1 MRYSSRQRLSGGG
14 LLWAFAFLV
23 WAAAPLE
30 AQFFRPFTSFS
41 VIRTEHFEIIFPAE
55 AGETAR
61 SLAGFADAMYG
72 RVSAMLGI
80 EVQGRIPVAV
90 TPHTGLHNSVE
101 FHLPYPHIIIFD
113 TAMDLEWTAFPN
125 SLENLFLHELV
136 HAVSLSSKKPFF
148 RSLSRI
154 FGGWVYPAALN
165 SPLFMVEGV
174 AVSMESLDETGG
186 ERAAH
191 SNGRAGDPLYREY
204 LFQMILDG
212 AFLSPFEASGVYDY
226 PPWGNSYY
234 WYGGYFSAWLQQN
247 YGMARYAQLWQ
258 AMGGFHPPSIFFLR
272 AGFYRHFKDVYGRP
286 FADAWKEFRQSLWI
300 DGVIDPGEPLYRGP
314 RNNRKILIKALA
326 SGGGR
331 VFFLDRLSGRVF
343 RYDPATGES
352 RAAFNTDTTAYHLAL
367 REDGGAALVS
377 SYRYEG
383 TSRFRA
389 RAVVTEYR
397 SGGGRTGRNWE
408 RLYYA
413 SYFRDGVV
421 GIAARGHR
429 NDIVFI
435 RGNGRGETRE
445 VLLRGNAE
453 LLYAGPVAL
462 DERRIIFIAAKAG
475 RRELCLYD
483 YEEREIYTLATDLPE
498 DRDYWRYL
506 RGLGISEGRIF
517 FSYNHDGR
525 MYKLGAAELNPDY
538 PAGGEAG
545 SVSFAGENYSGG
557 VFLPVQAGG
566 HVYYRGAFSPWD
578 ALMRYPAAPEGT
590 RAALRLIPWEGD
602 YRAAAL
608 PGAALAGAALAEA
621 ALAEAALP
629 VSAPA
634 QSAPEQPRE
643 TGRYFGLGYL
653 NPLKLWLPLPLIR
666 QTGPSFGLSLDGA
679 GIFSYMADPIE
690 ENRIMLSASLDV
702 RSLTGAFSLD
712 WTNYRFGFPL
722 TLSLSDD
729 LDKTTSRWPG
739 TIRASA
745 ASLSA
750 ALRSGLGGEALW
762 LNIVP
767 RAQVQ
772 LFALDPG
779 DGSHPYSWKY
789 AAPLFAFS
797 TGLELSSLR
806 RYGWEQFGSG
816 LSLAL
821 QGIGAFRSGERF
833 FPRFEAILQA
843 ALEPRFFPLRL
854 RLYGAWDRNRMNLS
868 GASPVYS
875 SSFSGIAASEYAFPG
890 TAILEWLAGGEAEL
904 GLFSLDIQ
912 KSLSHLYFNRFSG
925 ALAYRGA
932 LYHDPLDLIIRENA
946 LGGGYHLAQS
956 LVARLSLSLSS
967 TVIPVQPFTLAFTG
981 LAILRLSILGEGLS
995 LDDFVFGLAYS
1006 LSY

>member
-1 MRYSSRQRLSGGG
+1 MRYSSRQRLSGG

-41 VIRTEHFEIIFPAE
+41 VIRTEHFEIIFPGEAE
-55 AGETAR
+55 ETAR

-101 FHLPYPHIIIFD
+101 IHVPYPHIIIFD

-136 HAVSLSSKKPFF
+136 HAVSLSSRKPFF
-148 RSLSRI
+148 RGLGRI

-165 SPLFMVEGV
+165 SPLFMVEGA
-174 AVSMESLDETGG
+174 AVSLESLESLDEAGG
-186 ERAAH
+186 EGAEGLEGAKGAVH
-191 SNGRAGDPLYREY
+191 STGRAGDPLYREY
-204 LFQMILDG
+204 LFQMILDDT
-212 AFLSPFEASGVYDY
+212 FLSPFEASGVYDY

-234 WYGGYFSAWLQQN
+234 WYGGYFSAWLQQK
-247 YGMARYAQLWQ
+247 YGMDRYAQLWQ
-258 AMGGFHPPSIFFLR
+258 AMGGFHPPSLFFLR
-272 AGFYRHFKDVYGRP
+272 AGFYRHFEGVYGRP
-286 FADAWKEFRQSLWI
+286 FADAWREFKQSLWI
-300 DGVIDPGEPLYRGP
+300 TGVLDPGEPLYRGP
-314 RNNRKILIKALA
+314 RHNRKILIKALA

-331 VFFLDRLSGRVF
+331 VFLLDRLSGRVF

-352 RAAFNTDTTAYHLAL
+352 RTAFNTDTTAYHLAL
-367 REDGGAALVS
+367 RENGGAALIS

-383 TSRFRA
+383 TSGFRA

-397 SGGGRTGRNWE
+397 GGGGRTGRSWE

-421 GIAARGHR
+421 GISARGHR

-435 RGNGRGETRE
+435 RGSGRGETRE
-445 VLLRGNAE
+445 VLLRGSAE
-453 LLYAGPVAL
+453 LLYSGPVAL
-462 DERRIIFIAAKAG
+462 DERRIIFIAAKEG

-506 RGLGISEGRIF
+506 RGLGVSEGRIF

-538 PAGGEAG
+538 PAEGEAG
-545 SVSFAGENYSGG
+545 SVSFAGKDFSGG

-566 HVYYRGAFSPWD
+566 RVYYRGAFSPWD
-578 ALMRYPAAPEGT
+578 ALMRYPDAPEGT
-590 RAALRLIPWEGD
+590 RAALRLIPWGGI
-602 YRAAAL
+602 YRATAL
-608 PGAALAGAALAEA
+608 PGADLSGTDLGEAASSGAAEA
-621 ALAEAALP
+621 GLPGTDLSSTDPGEAGLTEAALP
-629 VSAPA
+629 ASAPA
-634 QSAPEQPRE
+634 QGAPEQPRE

-653 NPLKLWLPLPLIR
+653 NPLKLWLPLPLVR
-666 QTGPSFGLSLDGA
+666 QTGSSLGLSLDGM

-690 ENRIMLSASLDV
+690 ENRIVLSASLDV
-702 RSLTGAFSLD
+702 RSLTGAFLLE

-722 TLSLSDD
+722 ILSLSDD
-729 LDKTTSRWPG
+729 LDKTTSRWSG
-739 TIRASA
+739 TIRESA
-745 ASLSA
+745 ASLST

-762 LNIVP
+762 LNIAP
-767 RAQVQ
+767 KAQVQ

-789 AAPLFAFS
+789 APPLFAFS
-797 TGLELSSLR
+797 TELELSSLR

-816 LSLAL
+816 LSLTL
-821 QGIGAFRSGERF
+821 QGIDAFRSG
-833 FPRFEAILQA
+833 
-843 ALEPRFFPLRL
+843 
-854 RLYGAWDRNRMNLS
+854 
-868 GASPVYS
+868 
-875 SSFSGIAASEYAFPG
+875 
-890 TAILEWLAGGEAEL
+890 
-904 GLFSLDIQ
+904 
-912 KSLSHLYFNRFSG
+912 
-925 ALAYRGA
+925 
-932 LYHDPLDLIIRENA
+932 
-946 LGGGYHLAQS
+946 
-956 LVARLSLSLSS
+956 
-967 TVIPVQPFTLAFTG
+967 
-981 LAILRLSILGEGLS
+981 
-995 LDDFVFGLAYS
+995 
-1006 LSY
+1006 